1 MSLPTKIKTVLLST
15 AYFPPVEYFAAMAN
29 AQQVLLERCE
39 TFRKQSYRTRCCIY
53 GANGLLSLI
62 LPVKRDP
69 THNLPITEIEID
81 YRTNWVLQH
90 ERAMEAA
97 YMTTPFFEYYKDD
110 IYALLESRQSSL
122 FALNLSIIRL
132 LAEMAGIS
140 CEISFTEEFR
150 REPDCGTL
158 DLRERISPKYKG
170 GSLLSELEIEKPYYQ
185 VFSHKQGFLPNLSM
199 LDLLCNEGPNA
210 ISYLKA

>member
-1 MSLPTKIKTVLLST
+1 MKIDTVLLST
-15 AYFPPVEYFAAMAN
+15 AYFPPIEYFAAIAN
-29 AQQVLLERCE
+29 AGDVLLERCE
-39 TFRKQSYRTRCCIY
+39 TFQKQSYRTRCNIY

-62 LPVKRDP
+62 VPVKRDP
-69 THNLPITEIEID
+69 THKTGIESVEID
-81 YRTNWVLQH
+81 YKTPWILQH
-90 ERAMEAA
+90 KRAMEAA
-97 YMTTPFFEYYKDD
+97 YMTTPFFEYYRDD
-110 IYALLESRQSSL
+110 IYSLLESRQSSL